1 MSDRPII
8 AIVGRP
14 NVGKSTLF
22 NRLVGHRTA
31 IVHDEPGVTRDRHYA
46 PAKICERRVEL
57 IDTGGFQPGD
67 EEGMLPLMR
76 EQAEI
81 AIAEADAIIFLTNAR
96 DGVTVADEEIAD
108 VLRRTKKPV
117 LLAANKCDSDSIDA
131 HAMSMY
137 SLGFPEVYP
146 IAAEHNRG
154 VLDLCEA
161 VIQALMDIGVMGEE
175 AELEHDEFAQ
185 EPEADED
192 AEAAALA
199 GAPVRGGVVDRI
211 RVCFVGRPN
220 VGKSTLVNQ
229 ILGKHRVITAD
240 MPGTT
245 RDAIDIDFEWNDEKY
260 TLVDTAGLRRK
271 RSVSH
276 EVEQYSI
283 SQAVRAIER
292 CHLAVLV
299 LDATLS
305 LADQDSKV
313 GALIGSRNRACV
325 IAINKWDLVE
335 KETMTM
341 KGYEMA
347 LEEQMPFL
355 AHMPRVFI
363 SAKNGQRV
371 DKLMETVRSTFDNFN
386 RRVPTAEFNRFLI
399 NLMATHQPPTYRGRP
414 LKMYYGNQLGVR
426 PPQFV
431 VQVNTL
437 GAISPAYE
445 KFLLAQMREKWELYG
460 TPIRLRLKEKVRK
473 PRKQA
478 QFQLKDG
485 QLNEKLDDGLDESDD
500 DARIVHT
507 SHSNQFMEFEV
518 EDDDDD
524 EFVR

>member
-1 MSDRPII
+1 VSHGTVSSHNVPVI

-31 IVHDEPGVTRDRHYA
+31 IVHDLPGVTRDRHYSM
-46 PAKICERRVEL
+46 AKICERRVEL
-57 IDTGGFQPGD
+57 IDTGGFQPGE

-76 EQAEI
+76 EQAQI

-108 VLRRTKKPV
+108 VLRRTDKPV
-117 LLAANKCDSDSIDA
+117 LLAANKCDSDMIDSE
-131 HAMSMY
+131 AMAMY
-137 SLGFPEVYP
+137 SLGFDMVYP
-146 IAAEHNRG
+146 VAAEHNRG

-161 VIQALMDIGVMGEE
+161 VIQALEDRGIAFAETEVVETSEFVPDAAEGE
-175 AELEHDEFAQ
+175 D
-185 EPEADED
+185 PT
-192 AEAAALA
+192 
-199 GAPVRGGVVDRI
+199 APVPLVRGGVVDRI

-229 ILGKHRVITAD
+229 ILGQQRVIAAD
-240 MPGTT
+240 QPGTT
-245 RDAIDIDFEWNDEKY
+245 RDAIDIDFQWHDEKF

-271 RSVSH
+271 RAVS
-276 EVEQYSI
+276 EAVEQYSV

-299 LDATLS
+299 LDATQS
-305 LADQDSKV
+305 LADQDAKV
-313 GALIGSRNRACV
+313 AALVENRNRACV
-325 IAINKWDLVE
+325 IAINKWDAVE

-347 LEEQMPFL
+347 LIEQMPYV
-355 AHMPRVFI
+355 AHVPRVFL
-363 SAKNGQRV
+363 SAKTGQRV

-386 RRVPTAEFNRFLI
+386 RRVPTAEFNKW
-399 NLMATHQPPTYRGRP
+399 LMALMTTHQPPTYRGRP

-431 VQVNTL
+431 VQINSM

-445 KFLLAQMREKWELYG
+445 RFLIAQMRETWELGG
-460 TPIRLRLKEKVRK
+460 TPLRLKLKEKVRK

-478 QFQLKDG
+478 QFQVVEG
-485 QLNEKLDDGLDESDD
+485 QAVEALDDSDD
-500 DARIVHT
+500 DAIRL
-507 SHSNQFMEFEV
+507 NAGGFQEFVIGDDEDW
-518 EDDDDD
+518 EDD
-524 EFVR
+524 EA